1 MEYVRL
7 GNTGLKVS
15 QLCLG
20 CMTYGDSSKG
30 HHSWVLDE
38 EKAMPFYREA
48 WEAGIN
54 FFDTADMYAIGTSE
68 EITGKAMKELAP
80 RDQIVLATKIYN
92 PMSKAPN
99 DRGLSRKHIMAGVDD
114 SLRRLGTDYIDLY
127 QIHRFDYDAPIEE
140 TMEALHDCVKA
151 GKVRYIGASSMWVR
165 QFIEMQHVADMN
177 GWTRFVSMQNFYN
190 AAYREEEREMI
201 PYCADQGVG
210 LIPWSPM
217 ARGFLTRRP
226 EGKSLGDTDR
236 AKTDPLSQ
244 RLFKRDEDFDVANA
258 VCDVAEAKGVPAAQV
273 ALAWVLKNQ
282 AVTSPIIGA
291 SKPGHIADAVAAL
304 EVELTEEECKQIEA
318 PYRPQWPK
326 GHQ

>member
-7 GNTGLKVS
+7 GQTGLKVS

-20 CMTYGDSSKG
+20 CMTYGDPSKG
-30 HHSWVLDE
+30 HHSWVLGED
-38 EKAMPFYREA
+38 KALPFFREA

-68 EITGKAMKELAP
+68 EITGKAIKELAP

-127 QIHRFDYDAPIEE
+127 QIHRFDYDTTIEE

-151 GKVRYIGASSMWVR
+151 GKVRYIGASSMWAR
-165 QFIEMQHVADMN
+165 QFIEMQHTADMN
-177 GWTRFVSMQNFYN
+177 GWTRFASMQNYYN
-190 AAYREEEREMI
+190 AAYREEEREML
-201 PYCADQGVG
+201 PYCADNGVG
-210 LIPWSPM
+210 VIPWSPM

-226 EGKSLGDTDR
+226 EGTSLGDTDR
-236 AKTDPLSQ
+236 AKTDPVAQ
-244 RLFKRDEDFDVANA
+244 RIFGRQEDFDVANA
-258 VCDVAEAKGVPAAQV
+258 VCDVAEAKGLPPAQV
-273 ALAWVLKNQ
+273 ALAWVLKNSTIS
-282 AVTSPIIGA
+282 APIIGA
-291 SKPGHIADAVAAL
+291 SKAGHISDAVAAL
-304 EVELTEEECKQIEA
+304 DVELTDDECKLIEK
-318 PYRPQWPK
+318 PYRVQRPK